1 MDDLAHQWADI
12 ARAYET
18 AGAVPRFLS
27 RLIAKPWNRPI
38 PGPSLIRATARRQM
52 RNGTYPE
59 DTGTLYNPT
68 RDRVAMDVA
77 DVSLNA
83 KPAEDLQLA
92 EEVERRALIGQ
103 IADIDNSREY
113 ALEMM
118 ELGREAMGQLRK
130 NIQGGDQEAAAMV
143 AGTKPK
149 EESASQAAQEPA
161 QEPAQETQTPEPID
175 AATQTPDEI
184 EEAPEQADSGR
195 GTADSGP
202 SQASGRSN
210 KSKPKKPRV
219 MSAAPLPSM
228 PRDKAVRSGTGDARP
243 DVQGPGGPCYKPG
256 SSHNL
261 KEKLDFARSLL
272 DGDESQPRCSKV
284 AKLGNRDLMYLMRC
298 GATGASML
306 TKFTAER
313 MKVVRELMVA
323 TRKSNRKLEFF
334 GDRAHAIVRGAML
347 ELDHAFL
354 DVGFGGWMPFRFPDQ
369 YLIFT
374 SVMRKILAANGL
386 ICPKG
391 PNHWMKFIKETPE
404 VPREKEFPQA
414 PIEMLPSWCVSKKDK
429 EIKTFEE
436 LKQVAEGIP
445 YWKHWEP

>member
-52 RNGTYPE
+52 RDGTYPE

-130 NIQGGDQEAAAMV
+130 NIQSGDQEAAAMV

-149 EESASQAAQEPA
+149 EEPAQEPAETAQEPA
-161 QEPAQETQTPEPID
+161 QESKTPTPID
-175 AATQTPDEI
+175 AATKTPEQADAASPTPEEV
-184 EEAPEQADSGR
+184 EEAPEQAESGQSPDSGR
-195 GTADSGP
+195 
-202 SQASGRSN
+202 
-210 KSKPKKPRV
+210 SKIKKPRV
-219 MSAAPLPSM
+219 MSAAPFPAG
-228 PRDKAVRSGTGDARP
+228 PRAKVVRSDTGDARP
-243 DVQGPGGPCYKPG
+243 DVQGPGGPCYMPG
-256 SSHNL
+256 PSHNL

>member
-52 RNGTYPE
+52 RDGTYPE

-130 NIQGGDQEAAAMV
+130 NIQSGDQEAAAMV

-149 EESASQAAQEPA
+149 EEPAPQAA
-161 QEPAQETQTPEPID
+161 QEPAQETQTPAATD
-175 AATQTPDEI
+175 AATQTTDEV
-184 EEAPEQADSGR
+184 EEAPDQAEHQSAAARTGGGR
-195 GTADSGP
+195 RTCPRIRGS
-202 SQASGRSN
+202 SQA
-210 KSKPKKPRV
+210 
-219 MSAAPLPSM
+219 
-228 PRDKAVRSGTGDARP
+228 
-243 DVQGPGGPCYKPG
+243 
-256 SSHNL
+256 
-261 KEKLDFARSLL
+261 
-272 DGDESQPRCSKV
+272 
-284 AKLGNRDLMYLMRC
+284 
-298 GATGASML
+298 
-306 TKFTAER
+306 
-313 MKVVRELMVA
+313 
-323 TRKSNRKLEFF
+323 
-334 GDRAHAIVRGAML
+334 
-347 ELDHAFL
+347 
-354 DVGFGGWMPFRFPDQ
+354 
-369 YLIFT
+369 
-374 SVMRKILAANGL
+374 
-386 ICPKG
+386 
-391 PNHWMKFIKETPE
+391 
-404 VPREKEFPQA
+404 
-414 PIEMLPSWCVSKKDK
+414 
-429 EIKTFEE
+429 
-436 LKQVAEGIP
+436 
-445 YWKHWEP
+445 

>member
-130 NIQGGDQEAAAMV
+130 NIQSGDQEAAAMV

-149 EESASQAAQEPA
+149 EEPASQAGQEHAQES
-161 QEPAQETQTPEPID
+161 QTPEPID
-175 AATQTPDEI
+175 AATQTPDEV
-184 EEAPEQADSGR
+184 EEAPEQADSGL
-195 GTADSGP
+195 GTSD
-202 SQASGRSN
+202 SGRS
-210 KSKPKKPRV
+210 KVKKPRV

-228 PRDKAVRSGTGDARP
+228 PRDKAVRSDTGDARP

-256 SSHNL
+256 PSHNL
-261 KEKLDFARSLL
+261 KEKLDFARSLV

-313 MKVVRELMVA
+313 MKIVRELMVA